1 MFRGKEKWRGKLDQ
15 SVAVAVDG
23 CLHLMMEGSWV
34 STVHLVFLD
43 GLALTFKLHASAV
56 TIFGSTAQSAKMKV
70 NPLKSKVLRLLLR
83 AHLH

>member
-56 TIFGSTAQSAKMKV
+56 TIFGSTAQSATMKV
-70 NPLKSKVLRLLLR
+70 NPLKSKPLRLLLR